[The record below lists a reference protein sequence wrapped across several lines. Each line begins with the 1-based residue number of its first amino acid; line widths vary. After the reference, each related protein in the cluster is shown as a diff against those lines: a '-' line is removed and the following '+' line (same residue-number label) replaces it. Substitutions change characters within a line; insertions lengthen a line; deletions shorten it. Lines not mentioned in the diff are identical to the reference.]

1 MHKLNA
7 RQKAFADYYIES
19 LNASDAAR
27 RAGYSPKTAAAIGVE
42 NLQKPNIRAYI
53 DDKLKKL
60 EEARTMDLAEALRR
74 VTAIARR
81 DVHESHTVQV
91 DNTTGEVLKDVRTSF
106 RPSIEE
112 AQKSLEH
119 IIRVYGGFIDK
130 QELQADVELNI
141 KVDYGDD

>member
-27 RAGYSPKTAAAIGVE
+27 RAGYSPKTAASIGRE
-42 NLQKPNIRAYI
+42 NLRKPYIRAYI
-53 DDKLKKL
+53 DDKLEKL